1 MTFQCFIGLNIRQN
15 ITHKYPGQDVNQSIH
30 TCKGS
35 FSYFILLCVTKY
47 IDKEGGYKILPKKLF
62 WTKILDKKFRFVTTL
77 NFGNSL
83 KKTAPLTLNLIPPP
97 FIYRHY
103 LTARYYCVAT
113 LEVSYVF
120 YHSTAQMTDS
130 FNYIQNTSFVPSAL
144 MT

>member
-1 MTFQCFIGLNIRQN
+1 MLIKAYTRARVALAILYYYVLRNTSTR
-15 ITHKYPGQDVNQSIH
+15 
-30 TCKGS
+30 KG
-35 FSYFILLCVTKY
+35 VTKFY
-47 IDKEGGYKILPKKLF
+47 QRSCSGQKF
-62 WTKILDKKFRFVTTL
+62 WTKFRFITTL

-83 KKTAPLTLNLIPPP
+83 KKTAPLTLNLILPP

-103 LTARYYCVAT
+103 LTARSYRVAT
-113 LEVSYVF
+113 LEVSYLF